1 MAELR
6 AFEESRAEAKVLGYT
21 ADEHYLQMQIL
32 YIQILLQQFLLV
44 LHGVRESVTS
54 GNSFVRHGATW
65 MYRFSTGFAYFIT
78 KVVTR
83 YAGLFERDL
92 AAYGFTVPMYRVVA
106 GLWEKGDQQLSELSA
121 MTNIELSTLS
131 RMIGAMKRNGF
142 VSRAR
147 LESDERSIRL
157 NLTAKG
163 RALAPKLM
171 AIATRYEDFAV
182 QLLGE
187 DEMANVRQNLAK
199 LYQNLEQLE
208 RPAGG
213 AVSPPR
219 RRAPRAHNASNR
231 TTSLI
236 RKRFG

>member
-1 MAELR
+1 
-6 AFEESRAEAKVLGYT
+6 
-21 ADEHYLQMQIL
+21 
-32 YIQILLQQFLLV
+32 
-44 LHGVRESVTS
+44 
-54 GNSFVRHGATW
+54 

-106 GLWEKGDQQLSELSA
+106 GLWEKGDQQLGELSA
-121 MTNIELSTLS
+121 MTSIELSTLS
-131 RMIGAMKRNGF
+131 RLIGAMRRNGL

-147 LESDERSIRL
+147 VESDERSIRL

-171 AIATRYEDFAV
+171 AIAERYEDFAV

-187 DEMANVRQNLAK
+187 EEMAAVRRNLAK
-199 LYQNLEQLE
+199 IYQNLEQLE

-213 AVSPPR
+213 TASPSR
-219 RRAPRAHNASNR
+219 RRAPRPRAAQR
-231 TTSLI
+231 TA
-236 RKRFG
+236 RPA